1 MNADAFLAISADFRL
16 GDLPTEQPHPLTTG
30 MAELARSDLAA
41 AIQRF
46 HQVDLQA
53 MQTLQGQLGPLADL
67 AEDMRACLHA
77 GNRIFLAGCGATGRL
92 SLALETILRQQPQT
106 AAAAASICGF
116 MAGGDAALIR
126 SIEAFED
133 CPAYA
138 VRQMDELGFAAGDL
152 LVAITEG
159 GETPFVIGACLE
171 AATRS
176 ERRPWFLYCNPRAVL
191 LPFARCR
198 SVLQHPRVRCFE
210 LAIGPMALSGSTRL
224 QASTVQMLVT
234 GAALLDACGLAGAR
248 DTVQR
253 FHDLLQAHDP
263 LPLANFIAAEARC
276 LAAAELVLYQTN
288 DYGISVL
295 TDTTERSPTFS
306 LPPFENR
313 GAAEEPCSP
322 VYLRIPSMP
331 DAAAAWQHLLGRQP
345 RPLEWPETHHRT
357 GLSRMLGYDISAAAI
372 AWREQRHGKTQHLF
386 TIDGPGPCLHFHEHH
401 LHLNA
406 AAEAPLLRH
415 LLLKVSLNL
424 HSTLLM
430 ALAGR
435 YDSNL
440 MTQVYPGNNKL
451 IDRAARYLQNR
462 HFQQLHTTLPYE
474 AAVRQVIAGLGA
486 K

>member
-16 GDLPTEQPHPLTTG
+16 GALTTEQPHPLTTG

-41 AIQRF
+41 AITRF

-53 MQTLQGQLGPLADL
+53 MQSLLGQLGPLADL
-67 AEDMRACLHA
+67 ADDMRSCLSA

-106 AAAAASICGF
+106 AAAGASVCGF

-138 VRQMDELGFAAGDL
+138 ARQMDDLGFAAGDL

-171 AATRS
+171 AAARS
-176 ERRPWFLYCNPRAVL
+176 ERRPWFLYCNPREVL

-198 SVLQHPRVRCFE
+198 SVLQHPQIRCFE
-210 LAIGPMALSGSTRL
+210 LSIGPMALSGSTRL

-234 GAALLDACGLAGAR
+234 GAALLDACGFANAHS
-248 DTVQR
+248 TVQR

-313 GAAEEPCSP
+313 EAAEEPCSP
-322 VYLRIPSMP
+322 VYLRIPCIA

-345 RPLEWPETHHRT
+345 RPLEWPQTRHRT
-357 GLSRMLGYDISAAAI
+357 GLRRMLGYDISTAALH
-372 AWREQRHGKTQHLF
+372 WRQQRHGKPQHLF
-386 TIDGPGPCLHFHEHH
+386 TIDGPGPCLHFKGYH
-401 LHLNA
+401 LQLNA
-406 AAEAPLLRH
+406 TAESPLLRH

-430 ALAGR
+430 ALVGR
-435 YDSNL
+435 YESNL
-440 MTQVYPGNNKL
+440 MTQVHPGNNKL

-462 HFQQLHTTLPYE
+462 HFQQQQTTLPYE
-474 AAVRQVIAGLGA
+474 TAVRQIFTTLG